1 MFPFVDIL
9 FKLNFS
15 ISHRSVDK
23 CMVPASALS
32 DTRSLL
38 RSHIPN
44 PRSHLG
50 NKTPTPFPLFFRKE
64 TSVQTVFWSW
74 KISAETIYWL
84 SPPICMLYPGFS
96 CAASHVIIFHMHKC
110 SVWICFTII
119 VSPLESGCVPVINGL
134 AFPKRAGQ
142 LRIPLV

>member
-9 FKLNFS
+9 FKLDFS

-38 RSHIPN
+38 RFHIPN

-50 NKTPTPFPLFFRKE
+50 NKTPTPFPLFFNQCPDSILVLKDICRNNILAVA
-64 TSVQTVFWSW
+64 TDLYV
-74 KISAETIYWL
+74 ISRL
-84 SPPICMLYPGFS
+84 
-96 CAASHVIIFHMHKC
+96 
-110 SVWICFTII
+110 
-119 VSPLESGCVPVINGL
+119 
-134 AFPKRAGQ
+134 
-142 LRIPLV
+142 